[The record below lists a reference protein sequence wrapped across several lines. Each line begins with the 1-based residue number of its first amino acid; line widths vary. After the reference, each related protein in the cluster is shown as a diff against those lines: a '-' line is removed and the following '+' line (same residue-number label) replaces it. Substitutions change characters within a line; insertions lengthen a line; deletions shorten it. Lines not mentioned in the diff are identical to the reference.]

1 MTSINLPKLP
11 GAAPE
16 QPSAAAP
23 AAKAAGVAPGGAGA
37 VGGVPR
43 ASGFAMS
50 SKTRQA
56 SSYFD
61 DLLKENDEEINA
73 IIREAEDSLKD

>member
-16 QPSAAAP
+16 QPLAAP
-23 AAKAAGVAPGGAGA
+23 AAKATAAPGGAGA
-37 VGGVPR
+37 VCGVPR

>member
-1 MTSINLPKLP
+1 MTDINLPKVP
-11 GAAPE
+11 GAAP
-16 QPSAAAP
+16 
-23 AAKAAGVAPGGAGA
+23 APGAA
-37 VGGVPR
+37 GGVPR
-43 ASGFAMS
+43 ASGFALS

-56 SSYFD
+56 SSYYD